1 MKVVKLAQVTA
12 RPAHLHQYAS
22 HATPRDT
29 KLTLKVFVSHSVVMD
44 LLSALKLVTQVAP
57 RLKAVLT
64 VGPSLDG
71 LALVS
76 PLPAPRTSQSTQLSL
91 LLLLNN
97 QSVEHLLT
105 W

>member
-44 LLSALKLVTQVAP
+44 LLSALKLVTQAAP

-71 LALVS
+71 LALAN
-76 PLPAPRTSQSTQLSL
+76 PPPAPGMLLSPQLQVPVSRTTQRLEQLS
-91 LLLLNN
+91 
-97 QSVEHLLT
+97 T